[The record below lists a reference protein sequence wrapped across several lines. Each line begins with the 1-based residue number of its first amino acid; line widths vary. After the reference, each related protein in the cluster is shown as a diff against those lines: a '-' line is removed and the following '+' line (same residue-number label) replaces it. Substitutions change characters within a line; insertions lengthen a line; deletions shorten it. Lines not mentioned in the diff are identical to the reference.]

1 VLLEELRK
9 EHPDAA
15 RYQFLSGLLRMDGKD
30 YAGAS
35 KFFEAAIERKP
46 GSYEVMKICSLPTGK
61 LANNEKV
68 IRIGEEL
75 VKQNPYD
82 REALVD
88 FGKALMKSG
97 EVKRGRKM
105 LVRAMQLNPYEN
117 REIEEFLEGELRAL
131 RHSPE

>member
-1 VLLEELRK
+1 MKNLL
-9 EHPDAA
+9 AA
-15 RYQFLSGLLRMDGKD
+15 YREMGD
-30 YAGAS
+30 
-35 KFFEAAIERKP
+35 
-46 GSYEVMKICSLPTGK
+46 
-61 LANNEKV
+61 NEKV

-97 EVKRGRKM
+97 EVKRGRKI

-117 REIEEFLEGELRAL
+117 REIEEFLEGRIAC
-131 RHSPE
+131 P